1 MPSGSF
7 TNQYL
12 KQVPF
17 MLVTSLNTR
26 ALNQPILQ
34 LLWSEV
40 IQTFLCHY
48 HILIVVIAS
57 RVANSTGKAKEL
69 HVKFLRVRNYLAAK
83 VFRWTLAYLFPV
95 DVFDQTVENK

>member
-1 MPSGSF
+1 MLPSGSF

-17 MLVTSLNTR
+17 VLVTSLNTR
-26 ALNQPILQ
+26 ALNQPIAQ

-57 RVANSTGKAKEL
+57 RVANSTGKSNQLSNLLEFVTIL
-69 HVKFLRVRNYLAAK
+69 LRKFLDGL
-83 VFRWTLAYLFPV
+83 
-95 DVFDQTVENK
+95 